1 VEGVDRVELDQLERA
16 IAALDERRADL
27 GDAVVESAL
36 GPMRQRLAELATSR
50 RSRRRQVTVLFADL
64 SGYTSLV
71 EKLDPEWVGELVDR
85 VWGELGGVIVAH
97 GGRVLQH
104 LGDGIMALWGDERS
118 NEDDAEQAARA
129 GLAML
134 DALANLEIDRVRT
147 GMLRLRVGVNTGL
160 VQVGHVGVTDEFRAT
175 GDTVNVAARLE
186 SSAEPGTVLI
196 SRSTYHQV
204 RGVFDVSLVGDLELK
219 GRSEP
224 VTAYRIDRLRPR
236 AFRVRARG
244 FEGLETRMVGRGPHL
259 SRIVE
264 AHRTTT
270 ESGEPR
276 LVVASGE
283 PGIGKSRL
291 LYEYRDWIET
301 ESTIRVR
308 WFEARCRPDT
318 AERPLGVIRD
328 MFARR
333 FEISDDDDPAAV
345 EQKLEAGLADIV
357 DQADHLPATLGWLL
371 GFAPNPGEEDRNALN
386 MRRKLALD
394 ELADVL
400 ARLGAEMP
408 VVAVLEDLQWAD
420 TNSLDLLERVF
431 ADRPGSLLV
440 VATTRP
446 GLGDDRPRWLEQD
459 GLGSGHEVVPLEQLG
474 PDEVRELVRHILRY
488 AERVP
493 ESLVARVVEHS
504 DGNPFHVEELIKI
517 LIDDGVISTWPD
529 WAVDEERLRDYRVP
543 DTLTGV
549 LQARLDRLPAEQ
561 FHALQRASVFG
572 RAFWQEAV
580 AALSDE
586 AGDVGTALSGLVDAE
601 LVFPRTPSRFQR
613 TSELAFKHEFTRG
626 VAYDTIALS
635 ERPELHRRAAAWL
648 EQNAGLRTGELALE
662 IARHHDLG
670 EDRAAAFEWYSR
682 AARHAENQSA
692 YNEATRL
699 WQQASDRADSDQDRS
714 NALVSLS
721 YALVVIGEL
730 EQARALLL
738 DLQRAPETGDAD
750 ALATQMFVRA
760 ELARIAIFLDGDLAQ
775 ARELLT
781 EGLAMASGEET
792 MKAELM
798 LRHQLGNLAIW
809 RGEFADAIRIHEENV
824 ERAGEGSQ
832 FYRRGWGLNSFCY
845 ALTHSGELDRA
856 MTVADRVIRAAD
868 ELGDPR
874 LRMGGIAQKG
884 LVALK
889 REQWAE
895 ALAWF
900 GEAQDLNRRNGDP
913 EKVSTVANYLGE
925 AALGAGQVERAVTEF
940 SEALEIGRRA
950 SAVPEQ
956 LRALGGLAAAAAAT
970 GDRALGEEGLA
981 MVATDPAAHSEV
993 RRLVHD
999 ASERYGLTIGEPA
1012 QERAEVVARLE
1023 ALAEPRVERR
1033 EIS

>member
-36 GPMRQRLAELATSR
+36 GPMRQRLAELSTSH
-50 RSRRRQVTVLFADL
+50 RSRRRHVTVMFADL
-64 SGYTSLV
+64 TGFTTLS
-71 EKLDPEWVGELVDR
+71 EKLDPEWVAELVER
-85 VWGELGGVIVAH
+85 VWGELGTVIVAH
-97 GGRVLQH
+97 GGRVVQH
-104 LGDGIMALWGDERS
+104 SGDGAMALWGDERT
-118 NEDDAEQAARA
+118 NEDDAEQAVRA

-134 DALANLEIDRVRT
+134 DALANLESDRFRK
-147 GMLRLRVGVNTGL
+147 GMLRMRVGINTGL
-160 VQVGHVGVTDEFRAT
+160 VQVGRVGVTDEFTVT

-224 VTAYRIDRLRPR
+224 VTAYRIDLLRPR
-236 AFRVRARG
+236 AFRVRAHG

-259 SRIVE
+259 SCIVE
-264 AHRTTT
+264 AHRATT
-270 ESGEPR
+270 ETGEPR
-276 LVVASGE
+276 LVVATGE

-291 LYEYRDWIET
+291 LYAYRDWIET

-308 WFEARCRPDT
+308 WFEGRCRTDT
-318 AERPLGVIRD
+318 AERPLGLIRD

-333 FEISDDDDPAAV
+333 FEISDDDDPATV
-345 EQKLEAGLADIV
+345 EEKLEAGLADV
-357 DQADHLPATLGWLL
+357 VPNADHLPATLGWLL

-386 MRRKLALD
+386 IRRKLALD
-394 ELADVL
+394 ELADVFG
-400 ARLGAEMP
+400 RVGAQMP
-408 VVAVLEDLQWAD
+408 VIAVLEDLQWAD
-420 TNSLDLLERVF
+420 TDSFDLLERVF
-431 ADRPGSLLV
+431 ADNPRSLFV
-440 VATTRP
+440 VATARP
-446 GLGDDRPRWLEQD
+446 ELGEVRPQWLEPE
-459 GLGSGHEVVPLEQLG
+459 GIGAGHEVVLLEQLSTDG
-474 PDEVRELVRHILRY
+474 VRELVRHILRY
-488 AERVP
+488 ADAVP
-493 ESLVARVVEHS
+493 ETLVTRVIEHS

-517 LIDDGVISTWPD
+517 LIDDGVISTWPS
-529 WAVDEERLRDYRVP
+529 WTIDEERLRNYRVP

-572 RAFWQEAV
+572 RAFWQEGV
-580 AALSDE
+580 AAL
-586 AGDVGTALSGLVDAE
+586 AGADDDVAAALAGLIDAE
-601 LVFPRTPSRFQR
+601 LVFPRSPSRFQR

-626 VAYDTIALS
+626 VAYDTIALAA
-635 ERPELHRRAAAWL
+635 RPELHRRAAGWL
-648 EQNAGLRTGELALE
+648 EKNAGLRAGELALE
-662 IARHHDLG
+662 IARHYDIG

-692 YNEATRL
+692 YAEAARL
-699 WQQASDRADSDQDRS
+699 WQQVSDRAENDHDRS

-721 YALVVIGEL
+721 YALCVIGEFA
-730 EQARALLL
+730 QARSLLL
-738 DLQRAPETGDAD
+738 DLKGEPETDDA
-750 ALATQMFVRA
+750 AAMQMFVRA
-760 ELARIAIFLDGDLAQ
+760 ELARIAIFNDGDLAN
-775 ARELLT
+775 AHGLLT

-798 LRHQLGNLAIW
+798 LRHQLGNLTLWQGDFVA
-809 RGEFADAIRIHEENV
+809 AIRIHEENV

-832 FYRRGWGLNSFCY
+832 FYRRGWGLNSLSY
-845 ALTHSGELDRA
+845 ALAQSGELDRA
-856 MTVADRVIRAAD
+856 LAVADRVIFAAD

-884 LVALK
+884 LIALK
-889 REQWAE
+889 REQWTE

-925 AALGAGQVERAVTEF
+925 AALGAGQIERAAAEF
-940 SEALEIGRRA
+940 GEALRIGRRA
-950 SAVPEQ
+950 GAVPEQ
-956 LRALGGLAAAAAAT
+956 LRALGGLAAVAGASGNRELA
-970 GDRALGEEGLA
+970 EEGLA
-981 MVATDPAAHSEV
+981 MVAADPAAHSEV

-999 ASERYGLTIGEPA
+999 ASQRYGLTIGEP
-1012 QERAEVVARLE
+1012 ERDRADVTARLE
-1023 ALAEPRVERR
+1023 EMVEAK
-1033 EIS
+1033 EIR

>member
-36 GPMRQRLAELATSR
+36 GPMRQRLAELATSH
-50 RSRRRQVTVLFADL
+50 RSQRRQVTVLFADL
-64 SGYTSLV
+64 SGYTALV

-85 VWGELGGVIVAH
+85 VWGELGAVIVAH

-104 LGDGIMALWGDERS
+104 LGDGVMALWGDERS
-118 NEDDAEQAARA
+118 NEDDAEQAVRA

-134 DALANLEIDRVRT
+134 DALASLETGRVRT
-147 GMLRLRVGVNTGL
+147 GMLRLRVGINTGL
-160 VQVGHVGVTDEFRAT
+160 VQVGHVGVTEEFRAT
-175 GDTVNVAARLE
+175 GDAVNVASRLE

-204 RGVFDVSLVGDLELK
+204 RGVFDVSLVGNLELK

-259 SRIVE
+259 SCIVE
-264 AHRTTT
+264 AHRATT
-270 ESGEPR
+270 ETGEPR
-276 LVVASGE
+276 LVVATGE

-308 WFEARCRPDT
+308 WFEARCRTET
-318 AERPLGVIRD
+318 AERPLGLIRD

-333 FEISDDDDPAAV
+333 FEISDDDDPTAV
-345 EQKLEAGLADIV
+345 EEKLEAGLTDV
-357 DQADHLPATLGWLL
+357 VGQADHLPATLGWLL

-386 MRRKLALD
+386 IRRKLALD

-400 ARLGAEMP
+400 GRVGAEMP
-408 VVAVLEDLQWAD
+408 AIAVLEDVQWAD
-420 TNSLDLLERVF
+420 ASSLDLLERVF
-431 ADRPGSLLV
+431 ADRPQSLLV

-446 GLGDDRPRWLEQD
+446 ALGDDRPRWLERN
-459 GLGSGHEVVPLEQLG
+459 GVGPGHEVVPLEQLG

-488 AERVP
+488 ADTVP
-493 ESLVARVVEHS
+493 EALIARVVEHS
-504 DGNPFHVEELIKI
+504 DGNPFHIEELIKI
-517 LIDDGVISTWPD
+517 LIDDGVISTWPS
-529 WAVDEERLRDYRVP
+529 WTVDEERLRNYRVP

-549 LQARLDRLPAEQ
+549 LQARLDRLPEEQ

-572 RAFWQEAV
+572 RSFWQEAV

-586 AGDVGTALSGLVDAE
+586 DSDVPAALSGLVDAE
-601 LVFPRTPSRFQR
+601 LVFPRSPSRFQR

-626 VAYDTIALS
+626 VAYDTIALV
-635 ERPELHRRAAAWL
+635 ERPALHRRAAAWL

-670 EDRAAAFEWYSR
+670 EDRAASFEWHSR

-692 YNEATRL
+692 YDEATRL
-699 WQQASDRADSDQDRS
+699 WRQASDRAESDQDRA

-721 YALVVIGEL
+721 YGLCVTGEF

-738 DLQRAPETGDAD
+738 ELHDVPETDDA
-750 ALATQMFVRA
+750 ATVEMQMFVRA
-760 ELARIAIFLDGDLAQ
+760 ELARIAIFLDGDRER
-775 ARELLT
+775 ARELLN

-798 LRHQLGNLAIW
+798 LRHQLGNLTLWQGDFAEAIQ
-809 RGEFADAIRIHEENV
+809 IHEENV
-824 ERAGEGSQ
+824 ERAGEGAQ
-832 FYRRGWGLNSFCY
+832 FYRRGWGLNSLSY
-845 ALTHSGELDRA
+845 ALAQSGELDRA

-884 LVALK
+884 LIALK
-889 REQWAE
+889 REQWTE

-925 AALGAGQVERAVTEF
+925 AALGAGQPERATAEF
-940 SEALEIGRRA
+940 TEALEIGRRA
-950 SAVPEQ
+950 GAVPEQ
-956 LRALGGLAAAAAAT
+956 LRALGGLAAVAAAN
-970 GDRALGEEGLA
+970 GNRELGEEGLA
-981 MVATDPAAHSEV
+981 MVSADPAAHSEV
-993 RRLVHD
+993 RRLVGD
-999 ASERYGLTIGEPA
+999 ATERYGLTIGEPKR
-1012 QERAEVVARLE
+1012 ERAEVIAELE
-1023 ALAEPRVERR
+1023 AIGKRGETR
-1033 EIS
+1033 